1 MEFLNDLKIKYYK
14 FAMKLFSI
22 EDKNFDELLLKAGI
36 RGVSSTYLPVV
47 FLTSIIV
54 GVFLFILLLIISN
67 VIYAIFALL
76 GGIFITI
83 LIGVLYPYVLAEEK
97 SRSIDENLPYSFA
110 FISALSS
117 ANITPT
123 DIFHALSNE
132 DIYGEMANEAKDIV
146 KDTKVFNYDIITT
159 FLRRARITPSKKLSS
174 VYYNIIASLIVGA
187 ELKNIFYEIY
197 ERLME
202 DRRLQLLG
210 AIEKVEIL
218 SEFYVVAC
226 GMIPLFVVMTV
237 PVTSS
242 VGNILQTSSSILGD
256 PRLIPLTFYFWVPLS
271 SILFMGLVY
280 GILPK
285 DFKLNVSLL
294 DILKEFDEPKMEG
307 IKMKF
312 KWKPIHFLTIFLWI
326 LSILCFALFFIGK
339 KILMFGSGDFLL
351 FGVLSI
357 TLPFIITSYWQFIV
371 EHQKEKYYPI
381 FLNDLTM
388 SVRSGMDITKAM
400 QVCARTNYGPL
411 TKIVKNMAIQMSWGR
426 PVNEVFED
434 LEKTEKSIIT
444 KRIAS
449 ILKEC
454 AVSGGDIGDILTSVT
469 IHAYK
474 LSELKREISSRQFIY
489 VVVIYISFILYLGTS
504 QIMIHSLL
512 PTLLKTVQGIGLDY
526 YKNYLFQG
534 ILIYSVFSGAAL
546 GILTERSIVAGIKH
560 IILML
565 VFGYLMFK
573 FYIGGG

>member
-1 MEFLNDLKIKYYK
+1 
-14 FAMKLFSI
+14 MKLFKI
-22 EDKNFDELLLKAGI
+22 EDSSFDELLLKAGI
-36 RGVSSTYLPVV
+36 REISSTYLPVL
-47 FLTSIIV
+47 FLTAIIV
-54 GVFLFILLLIISN
+54 GVMLFTIFLIIFKN
-67 VIYAIFALL
+67 IYAIFALL
-76 GGIFITI
+76 GGIF
-83 LIGVLYPYVLAEEK
+83 LIVLAGVIYPYLLAEEK
-97 SRSIDENLPYSFA
+97 SMSIDENLPYSFA

-146 KDTKVFNYDIITT
+146 KDTKIFNYDIITT

-202 DRRLQLLG
+202 DRRLQLLN

-218 SEFYVVAC
+218 SEFYIVAC

-242 VGNILQTSSSILGD
+242 IGNILQISSSILGD
-256 PRLIPLTFYFWVPLS
+256 PKLIPLTFYLWVPIS
-271 SILFMGLVY
+271 SIFFMGLVY

-285 DFKLNVSLL
+285 DFKLNISLL
-294 DILKEFDEPKMEG
+294 DILKEFDEPEIEG

-312 KWKPIHFLTIFLWI
+312 KWKPIHFLTIFLWL
-326 LSILCFALFFIGK
+326 LSMMSFILFFTDK
-339 KILMFGSGDFLL
+339 RILMFGPYDYLL
-351 FGVLSI
+351 FGVLLL
-357 TLPFIITSYWQFIV
+357 TMPFIITSYWHFII
-371 EHQKEKYYPI
+371 ENQKEKYYPI

-388 SVRSGMDITKAM
+388 SVRSGMDITRAM

-434 LEKTEKSIIT
+434 LERTEKSIIT

-454 AVSGGDIGDILTSVT
+454 AVSGGDIRDILTSVT

-489 VVVIYISFILYLGTS
+489 VVVIYISFFLYLGTS

-512 PTLLKTVQGIGLDY
+512 PTLLKTVHGIGLDY

-534 ILIYSVFSGAAL
+534 VLIYSIFSGASL
-546 GILTERSIVAGIKH
+546 GILTERSVVAGIKH
-560 IILML
+560 IIVML
-565 VFGYLMFK
+565 IFGYFAFK
-573 FYIGGG
+573 FYIGG